1 MDTQNTPVHIK
12 LWHRDFWLLAFANL
26 FLMMSIYAQ
35 IPGLPPYLLE
45 RHFSPMEVACSMGVL
60 GVGIFAL
67 GGFCS
72 YWVQRYRRNHVCLW
86 AIVGVALCAAVLF
99 YIDHFLQVK
108 VEFWMVLVFR
118 FAMGAFL
125 GLAQMTLSSTLIID
139 TCESFL
145 RTEANYITAWFSRFA
160 IALAP
165 VLSILSFQWV
175 EYKYSLL
182 FSGVLALVALV
193 LISMAKFPFKAPT
206 DNMPHFSLDRF
217 FLPQGFPL
225 FVNIV
230 LVLAAVGILLTYP
243 HSEQFYSLVG
253 VGLVIAFVAEKYVFA
268 DADLKSEVI
277 TGLVLMTAA
286 ILMLTSG
293 QPFAI
298 EFISPALIGFAIGI
312 MGSRFMLF
320 YIKLA
325 KHCQRGTSMSS
336 FFLAWESGLS
346 LGLFLGFVLLN
357 VQDFK
362 SLVMG
367 YPLLDM
373 VNGPLITVSLVLVV
387 VSLLL
392 YNFFVHPWYMKHKN
406 R

>member
-60 GVGIFAL
+60 GLGIFAL

-125 GLAQMTLSSTLIID
+125 GVAQMTLSSTLIID

-293 QPFAI
+293 QPLAI
-298 EFISPALIGFAIGI
+298 EFISPALIGFSIGI

-357 VQDFK
+357 VQDSK
-362 SLVMG
+362 SLVIG

-373 VNGPLITVSLVLVV
+373 VNGSLITVSLVLVV

-392 YNFFVHPWYMKHKN
+392 YNFFVHSWYMKHKN